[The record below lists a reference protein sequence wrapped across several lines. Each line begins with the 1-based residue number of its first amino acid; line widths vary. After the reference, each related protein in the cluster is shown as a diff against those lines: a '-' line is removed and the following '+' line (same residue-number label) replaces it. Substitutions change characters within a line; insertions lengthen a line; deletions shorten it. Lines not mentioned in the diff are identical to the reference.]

1 VDCTSTHV
9 RNTSANVD
17 CAVTHA
23 ILAEMSEDQ
32 HPSDDHQDDEEHGED
47 GPASTPFD
55 NPFFLPVLL
64 WAFAGW
70 FGFDIVTNAQAYQD
84 NPKFN
89 EYGLLAM
96 SALAIYFTWSAIKE
110 RRAEREDSSD

>member
-1 VDCTSTHV
+1 MSSEKALKSGDIISAKITDADAYDEAGPTST
-9 RNTSANVD
+9 T
-17 CAVTHA
+17 
-23 ILAEMSEDQ
+23 
-32 HPSDDHQDDEEHGED
+32 
-47 GPASTPFD
+47 FD

-89 EYGLLAM
+89 EYGLLAA
-96 SALAIYFTWSAIKE
+96 SALAIYFTWSAVKE
-110 RRAEREDSSD
+110 KRAERENSPD

>member
-1 VDCTSTHV
+1 VDRTLT
-9 RNTSANVD
+9 R
-17 CAVTHA
+17 A
-23 ILAEMSEDQ
+23 ILAPMSEDQ
-32 HPSDDHQDDEEHGED
+32 HQTDDPQDDDEHRED

-64 WAFAGW
+64 WAFAAW
-70 FGFDIVTNAQAYQD
+70 FGYDIITNAQAYQD

-96 SALAIYFTWSAIKE
+96 GVLATYFTWSAIKE